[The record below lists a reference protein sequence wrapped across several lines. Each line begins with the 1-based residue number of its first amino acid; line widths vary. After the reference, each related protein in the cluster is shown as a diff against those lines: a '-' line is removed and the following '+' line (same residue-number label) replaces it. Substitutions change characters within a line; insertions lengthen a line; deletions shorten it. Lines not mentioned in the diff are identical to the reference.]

1 LARSRNFRRLRMG
14 LSTLLGGRAQGWF
27 IPYRYADT
35 LAPPVGYPAIEK
47 LFDAARYNFSA
58 FLATIDEYAE
68 VLEAIGGEPAPHPRW
83 QQGWFP
89 RLDGAATYT
98 MVRDRAP
105 GRVVEIGSG
114 HSTRFIA
121 RAVADGGLSTKIIA
135 IDPAPRANIA
145 EIGVEHIAATV
156 HDAGS
161 VPFDGLESGDILFV
175 DSSHILM
182 PGTDVD
188 YLFNTLWPA
197 LPAGMIVHVHD
208 MLLPDGYPDSWAWRG
223 YNEQSLVA
231 GLLSSGA
238 AKPLFASHYATTR
251 MEEEIASG
259 VIGRLPLFDGA
270 FETSLWLQKAVEK
283 M

>member
-1 LARSRNFRRLRMG
+1 MG
-14 LSTLLGGRAQGWF
+14 LSTLLGGCAQGWF

-35 LAPPVGYPAIEK
+35 VTPPEGYPVIEK
-47 LFDAARYNFSA
+47 LFDGARDDFSA
-58 FLATIDEYAE
+58 FLITIDEHAAA
-68 VLEAIGGEPAPHPRW
+68 LEAIGREPAPHPRW
-83 QQGWFP
+83 EQGWFP
-89 RLDGAATYT
+89 RLDAAAAYT

-114 HSTRFIA
+114 HSTRFMA
-121 RAVADGGLSTKIIA
+121 RAVADGGLSTRIIA

-145 EIGVEHIAATV
+145 EIGVEHIASTV

-161 VPFDGLESGDILFV
+161 VPFAALGSGDILFI

-188 YLFNTLWPA
+188 YLFNTLWPV
-197 LPAGMIVHVHD
+197 LPAGIIVHVHD
-208 MLLPDGYPDSWAWRG
+208 ILLPDDYPNSWAWRG
-223 YNEQSLVA
+223 YNEQSLIVA
-231 GLLSSGA
+231 LLSSGA
-238 AKPLFASHYATTR
+238 AKPLFASHYAAR
-251 MEEEIASG
+251 WMEAEVASG

-270 FETSLWLQKAVEK
+270 FETSLWLEKAVEK